1 MIEIKD
7 GNIKK
12 RRGKILTTKQG
23 LSEGLVMNMMLSSI
37 SEKLHDEQVCSKS
50 SSQICRILEIL
61 LGFPQ
66 DTTSMA

>member
-7 GNIKK
+7 NNVKK
-12 RRGKILTTKQG
+12 RGAKILTKEG
-23 LSEGLVMNMMLSSI
+23 LSEGLGMNIMLSGM
-37 SEKLHDEQVCSKS
+37 SEKLHNKQVCSKS

-66 DTTSMA
+66 DIRSMA